1 MKSTLAVLAVFV
13 LALGTSVAGQSR
25 NTGLPTSAAPVSAML
40 PDLNTVLADLKQAA
54 DDAKNDLANL
64 RINKWGKNSNNKEAE
79 QTAISLQRNLA
90 GALPA
95 LIVEVRNSHGS
106 VAASFKLY
114 DDLSV
119 LCETLDPLVAATETY
134 GKKEEY
140 GPLADDFS
148 RLTTIRRSLSS
159 YIEARAAY
167 IEAKAAALESKSNA
181 TVAAAATSRAPKQS
195 ENATPAPKKPIR
207 IDDGNLQAASTISSG
222 TPAPKKPGPIVDHG
236 PTQPSGTQPANTQL
250 PKKIVIDDNAPE
262 EKPAKKK
269 ATTRSSNP

>member
-40 PDLNTVLADLKQAA
+40 PDLNTMLADLKQAA
-54 DDAKNDLANL
+54 DDAKNDLAKL
-64 RINKWGKNSNNKEAE
+64 QINKWGKNSNNKEAE
-79 QTAISLQRNLA
+79 HTAISLQRNLA

-95 LIVEVRNSHGS
+95 LIAEVRNSHGS

-119 LCETLDPLVAATETY
+119 LCETLDPLVVATETY

-159 YIEARAAY
+159 YIEA
-167 IEAKAAALESKSNA
+167 KAAALESKSNA
-181 TVAAAATSRAPKQS
+181 PVAAAATSRAPKQS
-195 ENATPAPKKPIR
+195 ENTTPAPKKPIR

-222 TPAPKKPGPIVDHG
+222 QPAPKKPGPIVDHG
-236 PTQPSGTQPANTQL
+236 ATQPSGTQPANTQL
-250 PKKIVIDDNAPE
+250 PKKIVIDDNVPE

-269 ATTRSSNP
+269 ATTRSSNQ